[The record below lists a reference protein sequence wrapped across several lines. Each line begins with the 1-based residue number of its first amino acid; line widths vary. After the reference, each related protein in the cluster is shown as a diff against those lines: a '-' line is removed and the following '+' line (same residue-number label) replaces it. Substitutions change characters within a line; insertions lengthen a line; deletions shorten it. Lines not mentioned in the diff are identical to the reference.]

1 MAKITLTFI
10 AEVDNSELDSIY
22 THEDLLVEDLKEH
35 ITYAL
40 SRLNIEDVCY
50 RNVDVEGLT

>member
-1 MAKITLTFI
+1 VAKITLTLV

-35 ITYAL
+35 VMYAL
-40 SRLNIEDVCY
+40 SRLNIEDVCF

>member
-35 ITYAL
+35 VMHAL
-40 SRLNIEDVCY
+40 SRLNIEDVCF

>member
-1 MAKITLTFI
+1 MAKITLTVV

-35 ITYAL
+35 VIYAL
-40 SRLNIEDVCY
+40 SRLNIEDVCFN
-50 RNVDVEGLT
+50 NVDVEGLT

>member
-1 MAKITLTFI
+1 MAKITLTLV

-22 THEDLLVEDLKEH
+22 THEDLLVEDSKEH
-35 ITYAL
+35 VMYAL
-40 SRLNIEDVCY
+40 SRLNIEDVCF

>member
-1 MAKITLTFI
+1 VAKITLTFV

-35 ITYAL
+35 VIYAL
-40 SRLNIEDVCY
+40 SRLNIEDVCFS
-50 RNVDVEGLT
+50 NVDVEGLT

>member
-1 MAKITLTFI
+1 MAKITLTFV

-22 THEDLLVEDLKEH
+22 THEDLLVEDLKEQV
-35 ITYAL
+35 TYAL
-40 SRLNIEDVCY
+40 SRLNIEDVCF

>member
-1 MAKITLTFI
+1 VAKITLTFV

-35 ITYAL
+35 VMYAL
-40 SRLNIEDVCY
+40 SRMNIEDVCF